1 MSDAIDLRERQ
12 APLKAQYSTDPASG
26 QTTISVRSVTSG
38 NHPMRSTVAA
48 DADPSWTWTSSAHPF
63 AGGFGDAPCSGDLL
77 LASLAACQEITLRMV
92 AGVMG
97 ITLDSVEI
105 VVEGDMD
112 FLGTMGIDAEVP
124 VGFQEIRTS
133 VHVTADAPA
142 DRLERLA
149 RRAEQ
154 YCVVASTLRNSP
166 TMESTF
172 TTTSTSL

>member
-1 MSDAIDLRERQ
+1 MTDQNDLRERQ
-12 APLKAQYSTDPASG
+12 APLKAKYTADPTSG
-26 QTTISVRSVTSG
+26 QLTITVRSVTAG
-38 NHPMRSTVAA
+38 TDPMRSTIAA
-48 DADPSWTWTSSAHPF
+48 DANPDWTWESSAHPF
-63 AGGFGDAPCSGDLL
+63 AGGFGDAPCSGDIL

-92 AGVMG
+92 AAVMG
-97 ITLDSVEI
+97 IELETVEI

-133 VHVTADAPA
+133 VSIAADAPA

-166 TMESTF
+166 KMESRFSTVS
-172 TTTSTSL
+172 TST